1 MNMLILLKICL
12 FLMLGI
18 AAFFMLSY
26 LKEHSALT
34 TVAENVYQKAKA
46 QEEERQT
53 AQQRL
58 FLVEGRQEKTNLL
71 YKLDLLVLQSNMKK
85 YVPFAS
91 TEILMI
97 FALGMA
103 AAGFA
108 LVTSITGTWVFG
120 MLGFVGVLFLGY
132 LVLYFMALENYH
144 KTEESL
150 MTFINLL
157 ENYSGMEDELIT
169 IFSRIQPFL
178 SEPIKSAVENCCAE
192 ARMTGDRN
200 QAIRNMEKRIEHEK
214 FKELIRNLEI
224 CSRYEANYGE
234 VIKDSRGLLRE
245 YLATVKERKA
255 ILNNARVE
263 IAMILGCCGIVFW
276 MMNDF
281 TQTGILPLLL
291 SNTAGNLILAYCIL
305 MIFYAVWAVAIDRR

>member
-18 AAFFMLSY
+18 AAYFMLSY

-120 MLGFVGVLFLGY
+120 MLGFVEIWWISIFIIFLFL
-132 LVLYFMALENYH
+132 FFN
-144 KTEESL
+144 
-150 MTFINLL
+150 I
-157 ENYSGMEDELIT
+157 
-169 IFSRIQPFL
+169 
-178 SEPIKSAVENCCAE
+178 
-192 ARMTGDRN
+192 
-200 QAIRNMEKRIEHEK
+200 
-214 FKELIRNLEI
+214 
-224 CSRYEANYGE
+224 
-234 VIKDSRGLLRE
+234 
-245 YLATVKERKA
+245 
-255 ILNNARVE
+255 
-263 IAMILGCCGIVFW
+263 
-276 MMNDF
+276 
-281 TQTGILPLLL
+281 
-291 SNTAGNLILAYCIL
+291 
-305 MIFYAVWAVAIDRR
+305 